1 MSATPN
7 AAKLPDAL
15 RGVSTLFKTITY
27 ILFYALL
34 HFHSLLFKLPKCSM
48 HPFLTSET
56 LDLITSYHELNSGS
70 VDELR
75 EEPSPLEF
83 MRYVARNLPFVVR
96 KGASNWAA
104 TKEWNAKYLVDVMGE
119 RLVNVAITP
128 HG

>member
-7 AAKLPDAL
+7 AAKLPDAI
-15 RGVSTLFKTITY
+15 RGVSTLFKTVIY

-34 HFHSLLFKLPKCSM
+34 HFNSLHFQLPKPSV

-56 LDLITSYHELNSGS
+56 LDLISSYHELNSGS

-75 EEPSPLEF
+75 KEPSPLEF

-96 KGASNWAA
+96 KGASSWAA
-104 TKEWNAKYLVDVMGE
+104 AKEWNAKYLVDVMGE
-119 RLVNVAITP
+119 QLVNVAITP